1 MNRITPII
9 LVGCI
14 FSVWAAEDKIYPPT
28 TNIFSGIASP
38 SAQAVASPKSA
49 PAVSHANQTSDTKP
63 LTAEELKLKKELEES
78 SAAASAAVASL
89 SQSAS
94 AAQKLLESTPTLQ
107 LYTQDELN
115 NLIAEHQHLKRVKDE
130 QCQLVPDIEARAR
143 IMQLPPYQYLWGDM
157 LITGTCVKQRA
168 DAGVAFM
175 RDAADEG
182 MPAAMLRM
190 AQYYQKGQYVQKDMQ
205 QTKILMHEAA
215 ALGYLEARMDWVS
228 LLVSGQGSPLDYE
241 EAYSWLHHTVIADP
255 VQHAKATRLL
265 NRLAAMM
272 PPHYVARAKA
282 YRFN

>member
-130 QCQLVPDIEARAR
+130 QCQLVHARQGEPGIVEYAYVEGGNQHAR
-143 IMQLPPYQYLWGDM
+143 FFSQAI
-157 LITGTCVKQRA
+157 R
-168 DAGVAFM
+168 
-175 RDAADEG
+175 
-182 MPAAMLRM
+182 
-190 AQYYQKGQYVQKDMQ
+190 
-205 QTKILMHEAA
+205 
-215 ALGYLEARMDWVS
+215 LG
-228 LLVSGQGSPLDYE
+228 VSGIEEVLDYGSLSQFE
-241 EAYSWLHHTVIADP
+241 QSQLESMLPTLRDEIQLGLDF
-255 VQHAKATRLL
+255 AKQ
-265 NRLAAMM
+265 
-272 PPHYVARAKA
+272 
-282 YRFN
+282 